1 MASQAI
7 YTCKYMCVDGFYIVC
22 FNWCTVTDKKGLM
35 LPGKM
40 TMKYLDRSVEALY
53 IVCDVFCWLP
63 SSSRTLVM
71 MKVNKNPPQGSLE
84 TGTVTL
90 AA

>member
-1 MASQAI
+1 
-7 YTCKYMCVDGFYIVC
+7 MCVDGFYIVC

-40 TMKYLDRSVEALY
+40 TMKYLH
-53 IVCDVFCWLP
+53 
-63 SSSRTLVM
+63 SSRTLVM

-84 TGTVTL
+84 TERKGRPANPQHQRVEQTAPEV
-90 AA
+90 